1 MLRFEQIVIGDGG
14 LPSCGR
20 CAAHSDPIFRPAIE
34 VIPEIH
40 DAALLHCG
48 PVFNVSFLGTEAFL
62 HPELPLLVTSAIEA
76 DAKRVGI
83 MTSGQAL
90 SHGDNAAGILHA
102 GVRHVDIVCLGDE
115 ALHDGLTHAPGSY
128 AAAREGVKAL
138 HAAAEKAGVHIAV
151 MGHIPVCRHNVQAIP
166 DAVAGL
172 VSMGVVAVHL
182 DPQED
187 LDVARNIEWFGAAFQ
202 TGIMHGTWVCA
213 EPADIELFG
222 RWSLHVG
229 DPCHVGV
236 GPR

>member
-1 MLRFEQIVIGDGG
+1 VLRFEQIMIGEGG

-20 CAAHSDPIFRPAIE
+20 CASHSDPVFRPVEEI
-34 VIPEIH
+34 IPEIRQ
-40 DAALLHCG
+40 AALMHCG
-48 PVFNVSFLGTEAFL
+48 PVLNISFLGAEAFL
-62 HPELPLLVTSAIEA
+62 HHDMPALVTAAIEA
-76 DAKRVGI
+76 DAHRVGV
-83 MTSGQAL
+83 MTGGQAL
-90 SHGDNAAGILHA
+90 SHGSNAEGILHA

-115 ALHDGLTHAPGSY
+115 ATHDGLAQTRGSY
-128 AAAREGVKAL
+128 AAAREGVRTL
-138 HAAAEKAGVHIAV
+138 RSAAEKAGLHIAV
-151 MGHIPVCRHNVQAIP
+151 MGHVPVCRHNVHAIP

-172 VSMGVVAVHL
+172 ISMGVVAVHL
-182 DPQED
+182 QPADD

-236 GPR
+236 AR